1 MISKVSDR
9 LQQSGIKSGKS
20 ANKLNLQRKQ
30 TNQSSLNGKH
40 SKLGTQNPVIIS
52 KNIDISKIEEKKYKD
67 EEQKKLEIKKNR
79 SLLTR
84 NFEIFIDL
92 LKFKKTSIEKSYI
105 LISIA
110 FIQIYISN
118 VSNYKNLMNK
128 HYTIASDNLSTVI
141 NVISYVDI
149 TTVLQFNSTMYM
161 VMLFVSSA
169 YMVFTLALYVTC
181 YFIRASNENIKV
193 RKFFYGRWFLYLC
206 EYLQW
211 ILLQPIYITL
221 ISYITCYQP
230 VQSNLNIQ
238 CNTSDSLFFIKIAV
252 ICLGLLAGSFTVWY
266 TTMFLFNGSFSS
278 KKDTLACDNTIYI
291 LQFNIYRILFSLVIC
306 LRSDSYF
313 YFIGYLLYNFLFS
326 AYLSYQFYLNQG
338 LMTFKNKY
346 VRNLFKLLMVLL
358 FSQNIALLLDE
369 LQRSLSILKSQTSE
383 NNIQFTII
391 FFVFVF
397 YFYRKI
403 ARYQQQKMIIGNDLR
418 NLSYKDFAKRV
429 YYLQT
434 LLENSSDSLFQEV
447 YFKGIISQHL
457 NNPCNHIDSNFQ
469 KCFCQTKILH
479 DSKKVKDVN
488 IDKCYIQINKSI
500 VSKFIVKSWYEQ
512 FISLNQ
518 NNFTVL
524 IDYSEFI
531 FNKFR
536 NPCLSL
542 TVIQFLKKKYLY
554 PIDQYRLFR
563 LIHFIHKY
571 NRKKNVTSYKG
582 ILNVENVIPIELKI
596 DRIKYKIKQILL
608 QNISFWNMLLKN
620 VIVLEELNQAIKKVF
635 EDIDE
640 IKKMWIRVIV
650 YLNYRKKWRFYYA
663 WYYLY
668 ILNQKVLLS
677 LLEKFTGTFVNE
689 NEVFI
694 EEYQT
699 DQVED
704 DLGSV
709 VSNSK
714 EEQDKIK
721 IKKVEMAFDRRSC
734 VFRVASDNLGK
745 IIKVNKPVLTTF
757 GFNRYELENHVFVT
771 DLMPKS
777 FAILHPKYTSNYI
790 STGKS
795 KILYSQKK
803 VYCVQKKGN
812 VFSGWKF
819 LKLFVNLHGIAEFVC
834 LIRPILNPAGSK
846 LNYIIFNDDWEVD
859 SMSQLLYEYFMIDS
873 ELYRQ
878 QMIQLANLKL
888 KKEIQNAG
896 GKPPQ
901 FDNKVSTASVLQN
914 GMVLNLLLVIPKLM
928 KFSRLFQFLTIEDQQ
943 NFGIIPK
950 KAQLGDIAN
959 IFKNRFNQ
967 EGKQNIFAFDKLKSM
982 AKQKKSL
989 AQQSLAAKKAALF
1002 AQENGEKNENQDN
1015 EQNGDVNNAKLI
1027 QQNTKNENQ
1036 YKIQHYLPDQ
1046 NDSKS
1051 NGQNPQFKI
1060 NDTTPQK
1067 PSKINLTL
1075 TQDDSAAQLLDLK
1088 SKNKETFED
1097 QIIPSPKQL
1106 DAFRKQ
1112 FTHQASNVSSSVQ
1125 QNSLLEIQE
1134 QLDEKQQDLIK
1145 KQMEK
1150 ATYAI
1155 RRKTLHQMDQ
1165 NDEDEEKAK
1174 SDKDDSTDD
1183 DDIET
1188 EFGLENLDENGNK
1201 QKDERLEKGEQVR
1214 LVARIPHNIAQ
1225 VMQSYYT
1232 MSQSRLKK
1240 YDEKTEKRK
1249 NTEVA
1254 SSKQDM
1260 TNKIKTYTNNSN
1272 FTIKESQTNINSYKK
1287 HETQTE
1293 RVSGQKDDTD
1303 LQYQRDKA
1311 FYQLI
1316 KDAFTLHIKRKK
1328 SRQLKL
1334 VCTTKFKKMG
1344 QKKIGIMK
1352 ILNLEEIKIHKLNAL
1367 QQVQQ
1372 KNKEFEVSLSK
1383 QFSDIKDG
1391 IDLNGLTFNNG
1402 KGSSTK
1408 NLDIPNN
1415 NQSRFSINK
1424 NALLNNI
1431 KNTLAPLNSHVSAG
1445 NNSFQDLTLEVQD
1458 SKVQS
1463 NQFQSKENGM
1473 GYQLDNFDSDKQDEN
1488 LKDIQ
1493 KDFEKKQGSVT
1504 FNLSYT
1510 DNIFIKEDIHQPREQ
1525 LNSIFQLQ
1533 LFTRLFFFFILLFNV
1548 LSYFVGVNNF
1558 FNTVQNYTSIVQLV
1572 KVWNLNVLAGYD
1584 VVLNQ
1589 VILNSGNFTNSIL
1602 KNTYYQNQAGF
1613 QNEINQVFYNI
1624 TGYFQNV
1631 TMQNNFQETLFGLS
1645 QKNVTTSIVS
1655 YSQGYGNYTYDVFD
1669 MFQQYVYHI
1678 NELNNTMYSSQTA
1691 SITTQSD
1698 YVNFIRQNAIPY
1710 LNNDIYDLGQSSM
1723 QVVSDTISQI
1733 TQFVVIITIVLSS
1746 LVGISFLFMWK
1757 LTKQICDSFSS
1768 IFDSFEKIDL
1778 VDVKKITDYY
1788 GIILNQF
1795 SYAVDKDEYYSRA
1808 YMPITNQLLVESEY
1822 QEKEEDVLSNNQP
1835 IQQGSNLQN
1844 NAQTPQIKSE
1854 HTRATMDVT
1863 RMSNQNPKI
1872 AAALLKVSDLQLEA
1886 SDDNAMVKKNKQIEE
1901 GDFLKD
1907 LKIKII
1913 VYYLIFM
1920 ICLICFSCVY
1930 VLQVYLNQNTLQM
1943 MKEDGLTIIN
1953 PITLDLIMIISV
1965 KENFIDPGFYQDYL
1979 YQYASPYVSMFFDI
1993 KQDVVLNSLSSYS
2006 YNYMYNQVYKTTAC
2020 NSDIA
2025 PSILSQNQIVDCQTI
2040 LQNALNNGLN
2050 IFGTKFTEFVS
2061 NYQSLPSL
2069 KSATISSTILSD
2081 MISYSRGVYYAD
2093 IFNNQI
2099 MNTWQSN
2106 ISSNISSIVM
2116 FCTIL
2121 VIVAGAFMLIIYIVI
2136 NEYLILGRLKRE
2148 YVYFRTVY
2156 KMYFPEAIVTKKKSI
2171 KYWLIKQGILK
2182 RK

>member
-1 MISKVSDR
+1 
-9 LQQSGIKSGKS
+9 
-20 ANKLNLQRKQ
+20 
-30 TNQSSLNGKH
+30 
-40 SKLGTQNPVIIS
+40 
-52 KNIDISKIEEKKYKD
+52 
-67 EEQKKLEIKKNR
+67 
-79 SLLTR
+79 
-84 NFEIFIDL
+84 
-92 LKFKKTSIEKSYI
+92 
-105 LISIA
+105 
-110 FIQIYISN
+110 
-118 VSNYKNLMNK
+118 
-128 HYTIASDNLSTVI
+128 
-141 NVISYVDI
+141 
-149 TTVLQFNSTMYM
+149 MYM
-161 VMLFVSSA
+161 VLIFVSSA
-169 YMVFTLALYVTC
+169 YMVFTLALYLTC
-181 YFIRASNENIKV
+181 YFIRSSNEHLKV
-193 RKFFYGRWFLYLC
+193 RKFFYGRWFVYLC

-211 ILLQPIYITL
+211 ILIQPLYITL
-221 ISYITCYQP
+221 FSYITCYQP
-230 VQSNLNIQ
+230 VQSNLKIQ
-238 CNTSDSLFFIKIAV
+238 CNTSDSLFFIKIPV
-252 ICLGLLAGSFTVWY
+252 ICLGLLTGSFLVWY

-291 LQFNIYRILFSLVIC
+291 LQFNVYRILFSLIVC
-306 LRSDSYF
+306 LRSDSYY

-326 AYLSYQFYLNQG
+326 AYLSYQFNLNQG

-346 VRNLFKLLMVLL
+346 VRNLFKILTVLL
-358 FSQNIALLLDE
+358 FSQSIALLVDE
-369 LQRSLSILKSQTSE
+369 LQRGSSILKSSTSE

-391 FFVFVF
+391 FFVFMS
-397 YFYRKI
+397 YFFRKI
-403 ARYQQQKMIIGNDLR
+403 ASFQQQKMITGNDLR
-418 NLSYKDFAKRV
+418 NLNYKNFAKRV
-429 YYLQT
+429 YFLQT
-434 LLENSSDSLFQEV
+434 LLETSSDSQFSEV

-457 NNPCNHIDSNFQ
+457 NNPCNHVDSNFQ
-469 KCFCQTKILH
+469 KCFCQTKNMH
-479 DSKKVKDVN
+479 DSKKVKDVSL
-488 IDKCYIQINKSI
+488 DKCYIQINKSI

-531 FNKFR
+531 FNKLR

-563 LIHFIHKY
+563 LIHFIHKF

-596 DRIKYKIKQILL
+596 DRIKYKIKQILI

-635 EDIDE
+635 DEIDE
-640 IKKMWIRVIV
+640 IKKMWIRVIQ

-668 ILNQKVLLS
+668 ILNQKVLLQ
-677 LLEKFTGTFVNE
+677 LLEKFTGTFINE

-694 EEYQT
+694 EEFQT

-714 EEQDKIK
+714 DEQDKIK
-721 IKKVEMAFDRRSC
+721 VKKEEMAFDRRSC

-777 FAILHPKYTSNYI
+777 FAIQHPKYTSNYI

-803 VYCVQKKGN
+803 IYCVQKKGN

-888 KKEIQNAG
+888 KKEMQNVG
-896 GKPPQ
+896 GKPPM
-901 FDNKVSTASVLQN
+901 FDNKVSTANILQN

-928 KFSRLFQFLTIEDQQ
+928 KFSRLFQFLTVEDQQ

-959 IFKNRFNQ
+959 IFKNRFNNN
-967 EGKQNIFAFDKLKSM
+967 GKQNIFALDKLKSM

-989 AQQSLAAKKAALF
+989 AQQSIAAKKAALF
-1002 AQENGEKNENQDN
+1002 ANLNGEQNENENKEGN
-1015 EQNGDVNNAKLI
+1015 EDVNE
-1027 QQNTKNENQ
+1027 NTKNENQ
-1036 YKIQHYLPDQ
+1036 YKIQHNVPDQ
-1046 NDSKS
+1046 VNQQN
-1051 NGQNPQFKI
+1051 NGQNPQLKI
-1060 NDTTPQK
+1060 NEITPQR

-1075 TQDDSAAQLLDLK
+1075 TQDDSAVQLLDLK

-1106 DAFRKQ
+1106 DAFKKQ
-1112 FTHQASNVSSSVQ
+1112 FTHQASNVSSTVQ
-1125 QNSLLEIQE
+1125 QSSLLEIQD

-1150 ATYAI
+1150 ATYSI
-1155 RRKTLHQMDQ
+1155 RRKTLHQMEVD
-1165 NDEDEEKAK
+1165 DEGDEKAK
-1174 SDKDDSTDD
+1174 SDKNESSEDD
-1183 DDIET
+1183 DLET

-1201 QKDERLEKGEQVR
+1201 QQDERLEKGEQIR
-1214 LVARIPHNIAQ
+1214 LVAKIPFNITQ
-1225 VMQSYYT
+1225 IMQSYYT

-1240 YDEKTEKRK
+1240 FDEKNEKRK
-1249 NTEVA
+1249 NTDMG

-1260 TNKIKTYTNNSN
+1260 TNKIKTFTNNSN

-1293 RVSGQKDDTD
+1293 RVSAQQDADP
-1303 LQYQRDKA
+1303 QYLRDKA

-1316 KDAFTLHIKRKK
+1316 KDAYTLHIKRKK
-1328 SRQLKL
+1328 ARQLKL

-1352 ILNLEEIKIHKLNAL
+1352 VHNLEEIKFHKLNAL

-1383 QFSDIKDG
+1383 QFSDIKEG
-1391 IDLNGLTFNNG
+1391 IDLNAITLNS
-1402 KGSSTK
+1402 KGTSAM
-1408 NLDIPNN
+1408 NLDIPPPNN
-1415 NQSRFSINK
+1415 NQSKFSLNK

-1431 KNTLAPLNSHVSAG
+1431 KNTLAPLNSHVSGG
-1445 NNSFQDLTLEVQD
+1445 NNSFQDLTIEVQD

-1473 GYQLDNFDSDKQDEN
+1473 GYQLDNFDSDKQDDN

-1533 LFTRLFFFFILLFNV
+1533 LFTRLFFFFILVFNI
-1548 LSYFVGVNNF
+1548 LSYFVGVNTF

-1572 KVWNLNVLAGYD
+1572 KIWNLNILAGYD

-1589 VILNSGNFTNSIL
+1589 VMLNSGNFTNSIL
-1602 KNTYYQNQAGF
+1602 QNTYYQNQTGF

-1631 TMQNNFQETLFGLS
+1631 TMQNSFQETLFGIS
-1645 QKNVTTSIVS
+1645 QNNVTTSLVAQ
-1655 YSQGYGNYTYDVFD
+1655 SQGFGNYTYDVFD
-1669 MFQQYVYHI
+1669 MFQQYVYHM
-1678 NELNNTMYSSQTA
+1678 NELNNTMYSPQAA

-1698 YVNFIRQNAIPY
+1698 YVDFIRKNAIPY

-1723 QVVSDTISQI
+1723 KVVSDTISQI

-1778 VDVKKITDYY
+1778 VDVRKITDYY

-1808 YMPITNQLLVESEY
+1808 YMPITNQLLVEQEY

-1863 RMSNQNPKI
+1863 RISNQNPKV

-1886 SDDNAMVKKNKQIEE
+1886 SEDNAMVKKNKQIEE
-1901 GDFLKD
+1901 GNFLKE
-1907 LKIKII
+1907 LKIKI
-1913 VYYLIFM
+1913 VLYYLIFM

-1930 VLQVYLNQNTLQM
+1930 VLQVYLNQSTLQM
-1943 MKEDGLTIIN
+1943 MQEDGLTIIN
-1953 PITLDLIMIISV
+1953 PMTLDLIMIISV
-1965 KENFIDPGFYQDYL
+1965 KENFIDPGFYQGFL
-1979 YQYASPYVSMFFDI
+1979 YQYASPYITKFFNI

-2006 YNYMYNQVYKTTAC
+2006 YNSMYNQVYKTTAC
-2020 NSDIA
+2020 NSNIA
-2025 PSILSQNQIVDCQTI
+2025 PSILSQLQITDCQTI

-2050 IFGTKFTEFVS
+2050 IFGTKFTEFVG
-2061 NYQSLPSL
+2061 NYNNLNTL
-2069 KSATISSTILSD
+2069 KSASISSTILSD
-2081 MISYSRGVYYAD
+2081 IISYSRGVYYAD

-2099 MNTWQSN
+2099 MTTWQQN
-2106 ISSNISSIVM
+2106 ISSNLSSIVM

-2121 VIVAGAFMLIIYIVI
+2121 VIVAGVFMLIIYIVI
-2136 NEYLILGRLKRE
+2136 NEYLILGRLRKE

-2156 KMYFPEAIVTKKKSI
+2156 KMYFPEAIVTKKKNI
-2171 KYWLIKQGILK
+2171 KFWLIKQGILK

>member
-9 LQQSGIKSGKS
+9 LQQSGIKSGKNAS
-20 ANKLNLQRKQ
+20 KPNIQRKQ
-30 TNQSSLNGKH
+30 TNLSSLNGKN
-40 SKLGTQNPVIIS
+40 SKLGSNNPAFIS
-52 KNIDISKIEEKKYKD
+52 RNIDISKIEEKKYKD
-67 EEQKKLEIKKNR
+67 EEQKKFEIKKNR
-79 SLLTR
+79 SLLTK

-92 LKFKKTSIEKSYI
+92 LKFKKTSIEKAYI

-110 FIQIYISN
+110 FIQIYITN
-118 VSNYKNLMNK
+118 VQNYKDLMNM

-141 NVISYVDI
+141 NVVSYIDV
-149 TTVLQFNSTMYM
+149 TTILKFNSTMYM
-161 VMLFVSSA
+161 VLIFLSSA
-169 YMVFTLALYVTC
+169 YMIFTLALYVTC
-181 YFIRASNENIKV
+181 YFIRSSNEHIKV

-230 VQSNLNIQ
+230 IQSNLNIQ
-238 CNTSDSLFFIKIAV
+238 CNTSDSLFSIKIAV
-252 ICLGLLAGSFTVWY
+252 ICLGLLVGSFTVWY

-291 LQFNIYRILFSLVIC
+291 LQFHVYRILFSLVVC

-313 YFIGYLLYNFLFS
+313 YFLGYLIFNFLFS

-346 VRNLFKLLMVLL
+346 VRNLFKILMVLL
-358 FSQNIALLLDE
+358 FSQSIALLLDE
-369 LQRSLSILKSQTSE
+369 LQRSLNILKSQTSE
-383 NNIQFTII
+383 NNIQFTLIL
-391 FFVFVF
+391 FVFM
-397 YFYRKI
+397 YFFFWKM
-403 ARYQQQKMIIGNDLR
+403 ALFQQQKMIIGNDLK
-418 NLSYKDFAKRV
+418 NLNYKNFAKKI

-434 LLENSSDSLFQEV
+434 LLETSSDSLFQQV

-457 NNPCNHIDSNFQ
+457 NNPCNHTDSNFQ

-479 DSKKVKDVN
+479 DSKKVKDVYL
-488 IDKCYIQINKSI
+488 DKCYIQINKSI

-512 FISLNQ
+512 FIQLNP

-524 IDYSEFI
+524 IDYSEFV

-563 LIHFIHKY
+563 LIHYIHKF
-571 NRKKNVTSYKG
+571 NRKKNITSYKG

-620 VIVLEELNQAIKKVF
+620 LIVLEELNQAIKKIF
-635 EDIDE
+635 DDIEE
-640 IKKMWIRVIV
+640 IKKMWIRVII

-668 ILNQKVLLS
+668 ILNQKVLLQ
-677 LLEKFTGTFVNE
+677 LLEKFTGTFINE

-694 EEYQT
+694 EEFQT

-714 EEQDKIK
+714 DEQDKIK
-721 IKKVEMAFDRRSC
+721 IKKIEMAFDRRSC
-734 VFRVASDNLGK
+734 VFRVASDHLGK

-777 FAILHPKYTSNYI
+777 FAISHPKYTSNYI

-803 VYCVQKKGN
+803 IYCVQKKGN

-819 LKLFVNLHGIAEFVC
+819 LKLFVNLQGIAEFVC

-888 KKEIQNAG
+888 KKEMQNAD
-896 GKPPQ
+896 GKAPM
-901 FDNKVSTASVLQN
+901 FDNKVSTANILQN
-914 GMVLNLLLVIPKLM
+914 GMVLNLLLIIPKLM
-928 KFSRLFQFLTIEDQQ
+928 KFSRLFQFLTVEDQQ
-943 NFGIIPK
+943 NFGIIPR

-1002 AQENGEKNENQDN
+1002 AQQNGEQNQNKTENKDENDN
-1015 EQNGDVNNAKLI
+1015 LI
-1027 QQNTKNENQ
+1027 EQNTKNENQ
-1036 YKIQHYLPDQ
+1036 YKIQHYQPAQ
-1046 NDSKS
+1046 NELKN
-1051 NGQNPQFKI
+1051 NGQDPQL
-1060 NDTTPQK
+1060 NTTPQK
-1067 PSKINLTL
+1067 HSKINLTL
-1075 TQDDSAAQLLDLK
+1075 TQDDSAVQLLDFK
-1088 SKNKETFED
+1088 NKNKEVFED

-1112 FTHQASNVSSSVQ
+1112 FTHQASNVSSTQQ
-1125 QNSLLEIQE
+1125 QNSILEIQE
-1134 QLDEKQQDLIK
+1134 QLDEKQQDLIR

-1150 ATYAI
+1150 ATYSI
-1155 RRKTLHQMDQ
+1155 KRKTLHQLEKD
-1165 NDEDEEKAK
+1165 DEDDQKAK
-1174 SDKDDSTDD
+1174 SDKDESSEDD
-1183 DDIET
+1183 DLET
-1188 EFGLENLDENGNK
+1188 EFGFENLDENGNK

-1214 LVARIPHNIAQ
+1214 LVAKIPYNITQ
-1225 VMQSYYT
+1225 IMQSYYT
-1232 MSQSRLKK
+1232 MWQSRLKK
-1240 YDEKTEKRK
+1240 FDEKTEKRK
-1249 NTEVA
+1249 YTENG
-1254 SSKQDM
+1254 SSKHDM
-1260 TNKIKTYTNNSN
+1260 TNKIKTFTNNSN
-1272 FTIKESQTNINSYKK
+1272 LTIKESQTNLNSYKK

-1293 RVSGQKDDTD
+1293 KGYGQKEDTD
-1303 LQYQRDKA
+1303 PQQLRDKA

-1316 KDAFTLHIKRKK
+1316 KDAYTLHIKRKK
-1328 SRQLKL
+1328 ARQLKL
-1334 VCTTKFKKMG
+1334 VCTTKFKKVG

-1352 ILNLEEIKIHKLNAL
+1352 ILNLEEIKLHKLNAL
-1367 QQVQQ
+1367 QQIQQ

-1383 QFSDIKDG
+1383 QFSDVKEG
-1391 IDLNGLTFNNG
+1391 NDLNGLTLNN
-1402 KGSSTK
+1402 KRTSAI

-1415 NQSRFSINK
+1415 QSKFSLNK

-1431 KNTLAPLNSHVSAG
+1431 KNTLAPLNSHVSGG
-1445 NNSFQDLTLEVQD
+1445 NNSFQDLTIEVQD

-1525 LNSIFQLQ
+1525 LISIFQLQ
-1533 LFTRLFFFFILLFNV
+1533 LFTRLFFFFILIFNI
-1548 LSYFVGVNNF
+1548 LSYFVGVNTF
-1558 FNTVQNYTSIVQLV
+1558 FSTVQNYTSIVQLA
-1572 KVWNLNVLAGYD
+1572 KIWNLNILAGYD

-1589 VILNSGNFTNSIL
+1589 VILNSGNFTNAIL
-1602 KNTYYQNQAGF
+1602 QNTYYQNQTGF

-1631 TMQNNFQETLFGLS
+1631 TMQNNFQETLFGIS
-1645 QKNVTTSIVS
+1645 QNNVTTSIVTQ
-1655 YSQGYGNYTYDVFD
+1655 SQGFGNYTYDVFD

-1678 NELNNTMYSSQTA
+1678 NELNNTMYSPQAA
-1691 SITTQSD
+1691 SITTQSV
-1698 YVNFIRQNAIPY
+1698 YVDFIRKNAIPY
-1710 LNNDIYDLGQSSM
+1710 LNNDIYDLGESSM

-1733 TQFVVIITIVLSS
+1733 TQFVLIITIVLSG

-1778 VDVKKITDYY
+1778 VDVRKITDYY

-1795 SYAVDKDEYYSRA
+1795 SYAVDKDEYYSRS

-1822 QEKEEDVLSNNQP
+1822 QEKEDDVLSNNQP

-1863 RMSNQNPKI
+1863 RISNQNPKI

-1901 GDFLKD
+1901 GTFLKD
-1907 LKIKII
+1907 LKIKIV

-1930 VLQVYLNQNTLQM
+1930 VLQVYMNQSTLQM
-1943 MKEDGLTIIN
+1943 MKDDGLTIIN

-1965 KENFIDPGFYQDYL
+1965 KENFIDPGNYQGFL
-1979 YQYASPYVSMFFDI
+1979 YQYALPYISKFFNI

-2006 YNYMYNQVYKTTAC
+2006 YNSMYNQVYKTTAC

-2025 PSILSQNQIVDCQTI
+2025 PSILSQLQIQDCQTI

-2050 IFGTKFTEFVS
+2050 IFGTKFTEFVG
-2061 NYQSLPSL
+2061 NYQNLQTL
-2069 KSATISSTILSD
+2069 QSASISSTIVSD
-2081 MISYSRGVYYAD
+2081 IISYSRGVYYAD

-2099 MNTWQSN
+2099 MNTWQQN
-2106 ISSNISSIVM
+2106 ISSNISSIVV

-2121 VIVAGAFMLIIYIVI
+2121 VIAAGFFMLIIYIVI
-2136 NEYLILGRLKRE
+2136 NEYLILGRLKKE

-2156 KMYFPEAIVTKKKSI
+2156 KMYFPEAIVTKKKII
-2171 KYWLIKQGILK
+2171 KFWLIKKGILK
-2182 RK
+2182 KK